1 MQASVETTQG
11 LERRLTITVP
21 AEKFDQE
28 LDGRLRQ
35 LAKTQRID
43 GFRPGKVPAKVIKK
57 RFGAAVSQDVAGELM
72 QRNFFEA
79 IMAEKLNPAGAPA
92 LEPAAR
98 KEGEDFTFVATFE
111 VYPEVSI
118 GAFDELSV
126 EKQVASVEDADLDN
140 MLETLRKQHATW
152 AVVDAAAEDDNQA
165 TIDFVGTID
174 GEEFDGG
181 KAEAFK
187 LVIGSGRMIPGFEEG
202 VKGKKAGEEFDIDVT
217 FPEEYHAE
225 NLKGKAAKFAI
236 KLTQVEALELPEINE
251 EFVKKFGVESGQVE
265 DLKVEVGKNMK
276 RELEQTLK
284 NNTKEQVLDALVN
297 ANEIEVP
304 KSLLAN
310 EVDVLRQ
317 QAMQRFGGQVDPKNM
332 PELPAELFEEQ
343 AARRVKVGLLLGEV
357 IKVNELKVEEA
368 RVTAIIEN
376 AASAYEDPQEVISYY
391 QSNKEALQNIQNV
404 ALEEQAVEFI
414 LEKSKV
420 VEKETTFEEVMNKAA
435 ANAQ

>member
-57 RFGAAVSQDVAGELM
+57 RFGAAVSQDIAGELM

-98 KEGEDFTFVATFE
+98 QEGEDFTFVATFE
-111 VYPEVSI
+111 VYPEVAI

-152 AVVDAAAEDDNQA
+152 SIVDAAAADDNQA

-174 GEEFDGG
+174 GEEFEGG

-265 DLKVEVGKNMK
+265 DLKTEVGKNMK

-304 KSLLAN
+304 KSLLAS

-317 QAMQRFGGQVDPKNM
+317 QAVQRFGGQVDPKNM

-357 IKVNELKVEEA
+357 IKANELKVEEA
-368 RVTAIIEN
+368 RVTTIIEN